1 MSQELSVVGQ
11 RIPRIDAN
19 EKATGSTVYTGDIA
33 LSRMIIGKV
42 LHSPYPHAKIVKI
55 DKSKAETLP
64 GVVAVITS
72 EDVPDYKFTMTTDD
86 KMLRNPEVIK
96 NLILDQQIFN
106 DKMRYV
112 GDPVAAVAAENE
124 SIAEQAIDLIEVEY
138 EELPAVFDPVEA
150 MKPGAPQLHDSS
162 KNNIAGHQIYPF
174 PQGDVEKG
182 FEEADVIVEG
192 TFSTSK
198 MHPAQMEP
206 TACIASFDANGSLT
220 VWSPTQ
226 EAFLLREKIGD
237 IFDIPSGKIRYLTQ
251 FAGGSFG
258 GRGVSLTLDPI
269 CVALAKVT
277 GRPVKMIYSREEEFF
292 GLETR
297 SSFIQSGKIGVKKDG
312 TITSMYTKAICNSGA
327 YVSHSPAVTGVNV
340 DHFLGLYKCPNS
352 KGEAEIV
359 YTNQPV
365 SGGIRGYGNPQA
377 MWVLEQLLDEAAQ
390 KIGMDPVEFRKM
402 NHRQTGDPSFA
413 PSIPI
418 ENCALDECIKLAA
431 EKFNWKEK
439 KARKK
444 DEGIKKK
451 GVGMVTV
458 SHVSGAFP
466 VLSEHTNAFIKM
478 NEDGSADVLASCC
491 EMGQGLLTALS
502 QIAAEELGVRFE
514 DINLINNDTSV
525 TMYDVGQHASRS
537 THGTGEAVRRAAAQA
552 KEQVLERAARLMEA
566 SVDDLEARLGKVYV
580 KGSPDK
586 GITIREVCHEAA
598 HNLDGDCMNITGV
611 CSYEAPMSPI
621 YQAVFAEVEVDTE
634 TGVVRPLRITVAHDI
649 GRAINPLIVEG
660 QLEGGVVMSI
670 GYALTE
676 NFIVNEK
683 TGVLESDNY
692 TSYKIPST
700 PDIPKIDVIIV
711 EEPVESGPFGAKSV
725 GESATVGIAPAVG
738 NAIYDAVGVR
748 VGDLPVTPEKVL
760 RALKEKE

>member
-19 EKATGSTVYTGDIA
+19 EKATGSTVYTGDITIP
-33 LSRMIIGKV
+33 RMIMGKV

-55 DKSKAETLP
+55 DKSKAKALP
-64 GVVAVITS
+64 GVLAVIS
-72 EDVPDYKFTMTTDD
+72 AEDVSDYQFTMTTDD
-86 KMLRNPEVIK
+86 KLVRNPEVVK
-96 NLILDQQIFN
+96 NLIRDQYIFN
-106 DKMRYV
+106 DKMRFV
-112 GDPVAAVAAENE
+112 GDPVAAVAAEDEN
-124 SIAEQAIDLIEVEY
+124 IAEQAIDLIEVEY
-138 EELPAVFDPVEA
+138 EKLSAVYDPVEA

-162 KNNIAGHQIYPF
+162 ENNIAGHQEFPF
-174 PQGDVEKG
+174 PEGDIDKG
-182 FEEADVIVEG
+182 FKEADVIVEG

-206 TACIASFDANGSLT
+206 TACIASFDAKGNLT

-226 EAFLLREKIGD
+226 EAFLLREKIAD

-269 CVALAKVT
+269 CVSLAKVT

-312 TITSMYTKAICNSGA
+312 TITAMYTKAICNSGA
-327 YVSHSPAVTGVNV
+327 YISHSPAVTGVNV
-340 DHFLGLYKCPNS
+340 DHFLGLYKCSNS
-352 KGEAEIV
+352 KGEADIV

-377 MWVLEQLLDEAAQ
+377 MWVLEQLLE
-390 KIGMDPVEFRKM
+390 
-402 NHRQTGDPSFA
+402 
-413 PSIPI
+413 
-418 ENCALDECIKLAA
+418 
-431 EKFNWKEK
+431 EK
-439 KARKK
+439 KARKE
-444 DEGIKKK
+444 EGTKRK
-451 GVGMVTV
+451 GVGMASV

-466 VLSEHTNAFIKM
+466 TLSEHTNAFIKM

-537 THGTGEAVRRAAAQA
+537 IHGTGEAVRRAAAEA
-552 KEQVLERAARLMEA
+552 KKTILERAARLLEA

-598 HNLDGDCMNITGV
+598 HNLEGDCMNITGI
-611 CSYEAPMSPI
+611 CSYEAPQSPI

-634 TGVVRPLRITVAHDI
+634 TGVVRPLNVTVAHDI

-676 NFIVNEK
+676 NFIVNQK
-683 TGVLESDNY
+683 SGILESDNY

-700 PDIPKIDVIIV
+700 PDLPTINTIVV

-725 GESATVGIAPAVG
+725 GESATVGIAPAIG

-760 RALKEKE
+760 RALMEKE